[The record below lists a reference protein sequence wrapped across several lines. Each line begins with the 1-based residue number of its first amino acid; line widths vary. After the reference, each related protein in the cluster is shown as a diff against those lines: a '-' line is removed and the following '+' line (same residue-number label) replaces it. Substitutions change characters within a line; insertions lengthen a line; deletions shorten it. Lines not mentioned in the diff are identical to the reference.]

1 MIALK
6 ATNTKRRPV
15 NLFFTELIIALL
27 FFSISGAVILKVFA
41 AADKRTRENAQ
52 KERAIICAQSIAE
65 VYSELGNAEAALKTV
80 FSDSARFVEA
90 PDGLSIKLDGNFTPA
105 LDGGVV
111 LNASEQREKTASG
124 ELSTL
129 TVSFH
134 SENEELYELVC
145 SAYISDNK
153 NGGGADA

>member
-1 MIALK
+1 MNTLK
-6 ATNTKRRPV
+6 TTGTKRRPV

-41 AADKRTRENAQ
+41 AADKKTRENAQ

-80 FSDSARFVEA
+80 FSESVKLEEA
-90 PDGLSIKLDGNFTPA
+90 GDGFSIQLDGDLTPA
-105 LDGGVV
+105 LDGGVF
-111 LNASEQREKTASG
+111 LKTAETREKTAAG
-124 ELSTL
+124 VLSTL
-129 TVSFH
+129 TITFDSDK
-134 SENEELYELVC
+134 EELYELIC

-153 NGGGADA
+153 SGGGAGA

>member
-1 MIALK
+1 MSALK

-27 FFSISGAVILKVFA
+27 FFSISGAVILKLFA
-41 AADKRTRENAQ
+41 AADRKTRDNAQ

-65 VYSELGNAEAALKTV
+65 AYSELGNAEAALKTV
-80 FSDSARFVEA
+80 FSESARFDETG
-90 PDGLSIKLDGNFTPA
+90 DGFSIKLDGNFTPA

-111 LNASEQREKTASG
+111 LKTSEISEKTAAG

-129 TVSFH
+129 TITFD
-134 SENEELYELVC
+134 SEKSEIYELVC
-145 SAYISDNK
+145 SAYIS
-153 NGGGADA
+153 GGEP